1 MISFKQFILN
11 EEKNVYVPTEITQD
25 DFVEWCRKNATSYL
39 KSGNSLFRGDSK
51 YSSNFGHLDTKDF
64 KRVSPNTEN
73 YYTIFMDNDQT
84 WSAFPKRSKS
94 LICSNSRSV
103 ASGFG
108 TVRLTIPSDR
118 SKIGVCNNSDLW
130 HSFPYPRDLENA
142 DDMMTFSRR
151 MFKFY
156 QLPRSNYITYDELIE
171 NLKFITIDKIER
183 DLDAIDDDFGTYNS
197 SSKQLKYMIEHNV
210 PDMLHLYRLF
220 FDPSDFRT
228 YTVGSMPNI
237 KEGSGV
243 ECWLE
248 GECVLVDISGYSP
261 ESESERSIQ
270 DLLRNNGLI

>member
-1 MISFKQFILN
+1 MITFKQFVN
-11 EEKNVYVPTEITQD
+11 SEHRNVYVPTEITQD
-25 DFVEWCRKNATSYL
+25 DFVEWCAKNATSYL

-51 YSSNFGHLDTKDF
+51 YSLNFGHLDTKDF

-73 YYTIFMDNDQT
+73 YYTIFMDNDPT

-94 LICSNSRSV
+94 LICANSRAV

-108 TVRLTIPSDR
+108 NARLVIPSDR
-118 SKIGVCNNSDLW
+118 SKIGICNNSDLW
-130 HSFPYPRDLENA
+130 NSFPYPNSLQQA

-156 QLPRSNYITYDELIE
+156 KLPYSNYITYDELID
-171 NLKFITIDKIER
+171 NLKFISIDKIER
-183 DLDAIDDDFGTYNS
+183 DLDAIDDDFGTYSS

-237 KEGSGV
+237 KDGNNV
-243 ECWLE
+243 ECWIE
-248 GECVLVDISGYSP
+248 GECVLADINGYSLDKT
-261 ESESERSIQ
+261 ERFIEK
-270 DLLRNNGLI
+270 LLRDNGLI